1 MELNITNISKVVSV
15 DCGKCTHS
23 NVCRYKADLAKGTN
37 NISDKSMD
45 LHSPFVLTLTC
56 KYKEEP
62 VIAPRTPEEKPEKK
76 DNENI
81 EEIVSN
87 AFQKVL
93 DTIGRERLIESRKVA
108 SGEAYSR
115 SVETQTGTLPTES
128 GTSNRTVMNPQSTTT
143 TDNNIT
149 TDSRSA
155 NIKQLEEM
163 AMKEL
168 QNNTDHIVK
177 EKVLTK
183 KKRH

>member
-1 MELNITNISKVVSV
+1 MELNIENISKVVSV

-23 NVCRYKADLAKGTN
+23 NVCRYKAELAKGTN

-81 EEIVSN
+81 EELVSN
-87 AFQKVL
+87 AIQKAL
-93 DTIGRERLIESRKVA
+93 NNIGRERLIESRKMTG
-108 SGEAYSR
+108 GEAYSR
-115 SVETQTGTLPTES
+115 SVDTQSGKLPTES
-128 GTSNRTVMNPQSTTT
+128 GVTTNTTT
-143 TDNNIT
+143 PQVM
-149 TDSRSA
+149 DSRSA
-155 NIKQLEEM
+155 EIKQLEEM
-163 AMKEL
+163 AMLEL
-168 QNNTDHIVK
+168 QSNTDHAVK

-183 KKRH
+183 KKKR

>member
-1 MELNITNISKVVSV
+1 MELNIENISKVVSV

-23 NVCRYKADLAKGTN
+23 NVCRYKAELAKGTN

-62 VIAPRTPEEKPEKK
+62 VITPRTPEEKPEKK

-87 AFQKVL
+87 AIQKAMNN
-93 DTIGRERLIESRKVA
+93 IGRERLIESRKVT
-108 SGEAYSR
+108 SGNTHSE
-115 SVETQTGTLPTES
+115 SVEIQPRNVPTVS
-128 GTSNRTVMNPQSTTT
+128 GVPTHMVTTPQA
-143 TDNNIT
+143 

-155 NIKQLEEM
+155 EIKQLEEM
-163 AMKEL
+163 AMLEL
-168 QNNTDHIVK
+168 QSNTDHAVK

-183 KKRH
+183 KKKH